1 MTTQPMDGD
10 ELNPQDAWLQRVLGV
25 DLARAATART
35 PVRVV
40 PLTVA
45 LPHPKGGMQI
55 GQGRPRSGAL
65 IAPAAKPVAFV
76 APSGKKIS
84 VAKLP
89 GGRVSYTAPPPPVTE
104 VSFSGGGGKGV
115 ALPGAVKA
123 LHDSGVLK
131 DAKRIAGA
139 SVGSMT
145 AALVAAG
152 ISSDEFTEVGNDDET
167 TARIVEG
174 TGGTKLGLI
183 VRMLK
188 NSASGLGLR
197 SPLTGDGLEDVV
209 RDVLDETLRKR
220 IVEYMDACG
229 QRGEAADPIAVAIVK
244 RLASNK
250 AGPTFMDL
258 RQLSRL
264 IPAVKEV
271 VITGTYLKEFTT
283 DDKGKTVPVEG
294 GNARG
299 LLYVFDAD
307 SEPDLEVAVAV
318 HASASFPAAFKPVDI
333 ALRSGLTVRFIDGGV
348 MNNTPTSS
356 TLGRDRRELDPVP
369 SGRGVTFVFEDEQG
383 VAQDLLA
390 GKVSPELGRKARLID
405 WFVGSEHMAAEYAKN
420 RELADKPEELVI
432 VPLKITLPPKKPGEK
447 GRELDMRGG
456 TLEFNLPLDAKL
468 GLQQATEQAT
478 LAQIER
484 EKQDRSRSF
493 ACESQ
498 MLCCI
503 PMDELKTLQAGD
515 YEGAAAACAFR
526 ERVAGLVAQLLAA
539 AGKKTPELLLAD
551 AATMGGLTELET
563 LAGADA
569 DFQAHVARELNKHEA
584 LDGLLAAMR
593 GSGRKPSPV
602 MAASFAVSDMLKVQ
616 AEADAILMQL
626 VYPQMKRQKQGGSG
640 IETLLAVE
648 QKLRAAKTAKAL
660 NAALDVGV
668 KHFQSKA
675 DRSIPKRGHKK
686 FAAELARRKMP

>member
-1 MTTQPMDGD
+1 MDGD
-10 ELNPQDAWLQRVLGV
+10 ELNPKDAWLHRVLGV
-25 DLARAATART
+25 DLARGAQAPATPRK

-45 LPHPKGGMQI
+45 LPHPKGGVQV
-55 GQGRPRSGAL
+55 GQGQPRSDAL
-65 IAPAAKPVAFV
+65 IAPAAETVAFV

-89 GGRVSYTAPPPPVTE
+89 GGMVSYTAPPPPVTE
-104 VSFSGGGGKGV
+104 ISFSGGGGKGV

-131 DAKRIAGA
+131 QAKRIAGA

-152 ISSDEFTEVGNDDET
+152 ITPDEFTEVGNDDET

-174 TGGTKLGLI
+174 TGGTKLGLL
-183 VRMLK
+183 VRAAK
-188 NSASGLGLR
+188 NSVSGLGPR
-197 SPLTGDGLEDVV
+197 SPLTGDGLEGVV

-229 QRGEAADPIAVAIVK
+229 QRGEAADPLAVAIVK

-283 DDKGKTVPVEG
+283 DDKGNTVPVEG

-318 HASASFPAAFKPVDI
+318 HASASFPAAFKPVDVK
-333 ALRSGLTVRFIDGGV
+333 LRSGLTVRFIDGGV

-356 TLGRDRRELDPVP
+356 TLGRDQRDLDPVP
-369 SGRGVTFVFEDEQG
+369 SGRGVTFVFEDDQG
-383 VAQDLLA
+383 VSQGLLA
-390 GKVSPELGRKARLID
+390 GKVSPAVGRMARLID
-405 WFVGSEHMAAEYAKN
+405 WRIKSEHAAAEYATN
-420 RELADKPEELVI
+420 RELADRPEELVI

-447 GRELDMRGG
+447 GREVDMRGLLSG
-456 TLEFNLPLDAKL
+456 TLEFNLPLEAKL

-503 PMDELKTLQAGD
+503 PMDELKTLQANA

-526 ERVAGLVAQLLAA
+526 ERVAVLVAQLLAGDTTMA
-539 AGKKTPELLLAD
+539 ALA
-551 AATMGGLTELET
+551 ELET
-563 LAGADA
+563 LPGADA

-584 LDGLLAAMR
+584 LDGLLAAVR
-593 GSGRKPSPV
+593 GSGRKSPV
-602 MAASFAVSDMLKVQ
+602 MEASFAVSDMLKVQ

-648 QKLRAAKTAKAL
+648 QKLRAAKTIKAL

-686 FAAELARRKMP
+686 FAAELARRKMS